1 MFDVGMID
9 LESVV
14 MSLRSGL
21 GNEVSYALTTLTMLS
36 TLTISK
42 GGFQIERCPELL
54 ESLIDLIED
63 KAFDNEE
70 EDGDDGGPLSSYQ
83 PRIWSRSDITR
94 QIDDETSISA
104 ARRKRRTPE
113 GPGQEPDAVIIAI
126 LNLIRNLSLIASN
139 AAFMTKDPRLVD
151 TLARMAEIIENPNG
165 SLRPASNSLELVDM
179 LRIHSEVQQILSIL
193 APTLDLT
200 IQQPRTTRRIFT
212 LILSPLADFDQLPR
226 PAQGGIQDRLLPPSL
241 IETTLEVFSRLAQSD
256 RNRKVLARY
265 IDHES
270 IIHLFGGFLRLLPFT
285 DNDLSVTVGSNAVL
299 EPWMG
304 YLERTMLCIYT
315 VVFLAPPPLKAQLR
329 QVPGVT
335 FIILRVIRFYLGG
348 IRYADRAT
356 FASPQYDKNAY
367 TVLARRAFE
376 CLRLLDAVEDSFE
389 PVLATPLAFAPPSIM
404 AGSPAENTGG
414 PKKEP
419 HGLLSGHFTEMV
431 NSFLAKEGM
440 EEVVFAELEAMIRLQ
455 EVR

>member
-1 MFDVGMID
+1 MID
-9 LESVV
+9 LENVV

-36 TLTISK
+36 TLPISK

-70 EDGDDGGPLSSYQ
+70 ENDNGPLSYK
-83 PRIWSRSDITR
+83 PRIWSRSDIIR

-104 ARRKRRTPE
+104 MRRRRPTPE
-113 GPGQEPDAVIIAI
+113 GPGQEHDAVLIAV

-139 AAFMTKDPRLVD
+139 ATFMTKDPRLVD
-151 TLARMAEIIENPNG
+151 TLARLTEIIVDTNG
-165 SLRPASNSLELVDM
+165 SLRPASNFLDLIHM
-179 LRIHSEVQQILSIL
+179 LRIHSEVQQILCIL

-200 IQQPRTTRRIFT
+200 IQQPRTTQRIFS

-226 PAQGGIQDRLLPPSL
+226 PAQGGIQDRLPPPTS
-241 IETTLEVFSRLAQSD
+241 IETTLEVFSRIAQSD
-256 RNRKVLARY
+256 RNRKVLARH
-265 IDHES
+265 INHES
-270 IIHLFGGFLRLLPFT
+270 IIHLFGAFLRLLPFT
-285 DNDLSVTVGSNAVL
+285 DNDLSVTVGSSAVL

-304 YLERTMLCIYT
+304 YLERTMLCIYA
-315 VVFLAPPPLKAQLR
+315 VVFLAPPSLKAQLR
-329 QVPGVT
+329 KIPGVT

-356 FASPQYDKNAY
+356 FASPQYDKNTY
-367 TVLARRAFE
+367 SVLARRAFE
-376 CLRLLDAVEDSFE
+376 SLRLLDAAEDSFE
-389 PVLATPLAFAPPSIM
+389 PVLATPLAFAPPSIIT
-404 AGSPAENTGG
+404 GSPENTSA
-414 PKKEP
+414 PKKES

-431 NSFLAKEGM
+431 NSFLAREGM
-440 EEVVFAELEAMIRLQ
+440 EEVVFAELDAMVRLQ
-455 EVR
+455 DMR